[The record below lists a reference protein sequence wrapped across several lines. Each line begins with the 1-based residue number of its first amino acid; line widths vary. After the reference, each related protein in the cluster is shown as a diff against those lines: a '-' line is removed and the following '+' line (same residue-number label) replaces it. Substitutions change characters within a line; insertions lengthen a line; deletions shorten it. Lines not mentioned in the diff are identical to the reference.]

1 MAYDEG
7 LAQRV
12 REMLADQPDLEEK
25 KMFGGIAFM
34 LQGNVACG
42 LTKDNFLVRVGS
54 EGYEEALA
62 RRHARPM
69 DFTGKPM
76 KGWVYVDSDGYTEDE
91 DLAEWVSMGVAYAL
105 SLPPK

>member
-42 LTKDNFLVRVGS
+42 LTQDNFMVRVGP
-54 EGYEEALA
+54 EEYEAALA

-91 DLAEWVSMGVAYAL
+91 DLAEWVSMGIAYAL